1 MTQVLT
7 KKMTR
12 EEYLEF
18 ERKSEERYEFA
29 NGELVEVEV
38 AKAIHEILVNTI
50 GSLLFLAMRG
60 TAYQTLN
67 SNVKIAVDTIGNYRY
82 ADLSVVKKET
92 LKLDSDTLQDAIVI
106 IEVLSDSTEMLD
118 RVKKFREYQTLPSL
132 QEYVLVS
139 TERAQVEIFRRK
151 TRNEWDY
158 VILDDTTEQI
168 CEEGTMKQVL
178 TKKMTREAYLEFE
191 RKSEERYEFANGELV
206 ERDMPKLIHEF
217 IIKNLIVL
225 IGLLLKGKPF
235 AVIPSGVKISIDALG
250 NYRYAD
256 VSIVPTENLDFESD
270 ILDNVVVLFEVS
282 SETTMNIDKGEKFQE
297 YQTLPSLQEYV
308 LVSTERAQ
316 VEIFRR
322 KTRNEWDYVI
332 LDDKAMKL
340 ELKSVGVEMTLA
352 EIYDGTNL

>member
-1 MTQVLT
+1 
-7 KKMTR
+7 
-12 EEYLEF
+12 
-18 ERKSEERYEFA
+18 
-29 NGELVEVEV
+29 
-38 AKAIHEILVNTI
+38 
-50 GSLLFLAMRG
+50 
-60 TAYQTLN
+60 
-67 SNVKIAVDTIGNYRY
+67 
-82 ADLSVVKKET
+82 
-92 LKLDSDTLQDAIVI
+92 
-106 IEVLSDSTEMLD
+106 
-118 RVKKFREYQTLPSL
+118 
-132 QEYVLVS
+132 
-139 TERAQVEIFRRK
+139 
-151 TRNEWDY
+151 
-158 VILDDTTEQI
+158 
-168 CEEGTMKQVL
+168 MKQVL